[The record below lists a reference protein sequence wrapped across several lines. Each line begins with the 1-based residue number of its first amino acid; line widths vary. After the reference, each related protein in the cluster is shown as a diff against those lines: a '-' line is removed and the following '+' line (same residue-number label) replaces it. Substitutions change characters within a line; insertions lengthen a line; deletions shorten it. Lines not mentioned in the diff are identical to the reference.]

1 MRGQLASHP
10 IQCRARGAVLEP
22 RNRRLRGQGS
32 AGHRVAPE
40 QQLVDGVVGE
50 MVGVVAVGMAARDA
64 EDPLVEQVRQRVPHL
79 AGFAPVDQTG
89 TNPATSPYTFSAALS
104 STAPPSELVC
114 G

>member
-1 MRGQLASHP
+1 MAGSRPTRYSAVRVAQFSNREIVG
-10 IQCRARGAVLEP
+10 CEARGAP
-22 RNRRLRGQGS
+22 ATGS
-32 AGHRVAPE
+32 RPSSSF
-40 QQLVDGVVGE
+40 VDGAVGE